1 MEGIFDKWIACKYMR
16 FEMPFRRKS
25 EPTMPERRMPS
36 RASVTPDGLGGEGI
50 PIDASSKPVQF
61 KGYTTIDGAVIDGRT
76 EVEQFN
82 AARGFN
88 RIDGSVGQAAVPKT
102 PGGEMVPEVPDNSE
116 ADLVRQQALKMPEG
130 LQGEELLVV
139 LEQKTREF
147 TAYFDQKWKG
157 KKFENNPER
166 DADLDCLAKLQGRA
180 AAARVKKMRLEK
192 ITNVEMGQIRADIEM
207 EQRKLLQRFSDIPS
221 TEEEYRR
228 NITMSIRELGHLLKS
243 GTEAELRAWSD
254 SRMREFI
261 PLAQSRDER
270 EVTEFGQTSTDS
282 VLDSDSD
289 WSKQ

>member
-1 MEGIFDKWIACKYMR
+1 
-16 FEMPFRRKS
+16 
-25 EPTMPERRMPS
+25 MPERRMPS
-36 RASVTPDGLGGEGI
+36 RAPVTPDGLGGEGI

-61 KGYTTIDGAVIDGRT
+61 KGYMTIDGAVIDGRT

-116 ADLVRQQALKMPEG
+116 ADSVRQQALKMPEG

-157 KKFENNPER
+157 KMSENNPER

-192 ITNVEMGQIRADIEM
+192 ITNVEIGQIRADIEM

-261 PLAQSRDER
+261 PLAQSRGER

-282 VLDSDSD
+282 VLDGDSD
-289 WSKQ
+289 WSRQ